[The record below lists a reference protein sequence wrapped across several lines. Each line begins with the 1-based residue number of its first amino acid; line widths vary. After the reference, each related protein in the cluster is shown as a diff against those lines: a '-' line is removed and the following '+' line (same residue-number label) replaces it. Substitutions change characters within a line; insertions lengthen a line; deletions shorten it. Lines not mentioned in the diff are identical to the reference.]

1 MRAKIV
7 AMRRLQSAGLILAL
21 LAAPLALVAG
31 AQVGASQ
38 ECVMAC
44 CRGRHASAAQMK
56 CSHAAKS
63 GATACT
69 MGCNSQPAATYV
81 LNGALP
87 KISLARAA
95 ALPAMKATR
104 ESFPAMTISGFAGYF
119 PPPFN
124 PPRA

>member
-1 MRAKIV
+1 MQI
-7 AMRRLQSAGLILAL
+7 AGLILAL
-21 LAAPLALVAG
+21 LAAPVALAAG
-31 AQVGASQ
+31 AQGGAPQ

-87 KISLARAA
+87 RISLARGAV
-95 ALPAMKATR
+95 LPAMQATR
-104 ESFPAMTISGFAGYF
+104 ETFPAMTTLVSPGHF

-124 PPRA
+124 PPKA